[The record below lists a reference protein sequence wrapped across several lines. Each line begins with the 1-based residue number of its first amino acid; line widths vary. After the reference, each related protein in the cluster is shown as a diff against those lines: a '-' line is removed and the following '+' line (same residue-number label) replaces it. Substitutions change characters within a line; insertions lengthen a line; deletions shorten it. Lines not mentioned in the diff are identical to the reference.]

1 VPKDLQL
8 QGLALMTAGASGIA
22 QIACP
27 ADPGLAAWHVARLAS
42 NRAISVPLPIAIDGQ
57 SWTLP
62 ATWTRRSAPTTMV
75 RGHPSKL
82 VILRAAGIGPVRR
95 RVANH

>member
-42 NRAISVPLPIAIDGQ
+42 NRACEYGFAGSGYADRRGRPGLVPG
-57 SWTLP
+57 
-62 ATWTRRSAPTTMV
+62 
-75 RGHPSKL
+75 G
-82 VILRAAGIGPVRR
+82 AG
-95 RVANH
+95 